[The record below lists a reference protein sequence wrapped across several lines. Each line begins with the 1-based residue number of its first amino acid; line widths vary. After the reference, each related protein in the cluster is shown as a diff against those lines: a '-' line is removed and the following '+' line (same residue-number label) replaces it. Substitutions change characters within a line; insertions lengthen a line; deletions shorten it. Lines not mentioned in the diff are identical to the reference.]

1 MAEISVI
8 ICTHNPRPD
17 YLHRVLRALDGQT
30 LPKDRWELLVVDNAS
45 DRQLA
50 GACDLSWHARARHV
64 RHSPVGLML
73 ARLRGIA
80 ESCGELLVF
89 VDDDNVLAPGYLE
102 EALALQ
108 ARYPFLGVFGSG
120 SLEPEFEVQP
130 PKIIRPY
137 LKMLCLRSVSST
149 LWSNNPEDHH
159 AIPWGAGLCVS
170 RPVADLY
177 LNLVEK
183 LGIGA
188 LLARNGRRRLFA
200 GDDDLFSWAAAS
212 AHRGFGI
219 FPHLQIT
226 HLIPVTRLD
235 QGYVLTLLH
244 DHAFSHS
251 ILRYRMKG
259 TLPRRIE
266 WSRYVHLLMHGVK
279 NGPFSMRCQW
289 AVSRGEDHAARFIRE
304 ERLQPIA
311 GTGDLVAVAQSRSV
325 EEEPG

>member
-1 MAEISVI
+1 MADVSVI
-8 ICTHNPRPD
+8 VCTHNPRPD

-30 LPKDRWELLVVDNAS
+30 LAKDRWELLVVDNAS
-45 DRQLA
+45 DQQLA
-50 GACDLSWHARARHV
+50 GTYDLSWHARARHV
-64 RHSPVGLML
+64 RQNTVGLML

-80 ESCGELLVF
+80 ESSGELLVF

-108 ARYPFLGVFGSG
+108 ARYPYLGVFGSG
-120 SLEPEFEVQP
+120 SLEPEFEVP
-130 PKIIRPY
+130 LPKVIRPY
-137 LKMLCLRSVSST
+137 LRMLSLRSVSST
-149 LWSNNPEDHH
+149 LWSNNPEDPYS
-159 AIPWGAGLCVS
+159 IPWGAGLCVS
-170 RPVADLY
+170 RPAADLF

-183 LGIGA
+183 LDITA
-188 LLARNGRRRLFA
+188 LLGRKGRKLFS

-212 AHRGFGI
+212 ARSGFGI

-226 HLIPVTRLD
+226 HLIPATRLD
-235 QGYVLTLLH
+235 QDYVLALFH
-244 DHAFSHS
+244 DHSFSHA

-289 AVSRGEDHAARFIRE
+289 AASRGEDQAARFILE
-304 ERLQPIA
+304 KRLQPIA
-311 GTGDLVAVAQSRSV
+311 GTGDRVPVAQSPRL
-325 EEEPG
+325 EGEPD